1 MMVINAERALLS
13 LRQSPVVL
21 DAVLTGVTPE
31 RAREATDGPGGWN
44 VVGVVCHLRDYE
56 RVFFARATL
65 MLEADNPTLPAPDPD
80 ELASRGDYAT
90 QDLATALA
98 AYHTNRRRFLGVLT
112 GLGEE
117 GWGRRG
123 VHPRM
128 GTMTILELALHVAL
142 HDVNHI
148 EQIVHTLARPT

>member
-1 MMVINAERALLS
+1 MPVINAERALLS

-21 DAVLTGVTPE
+21 DAVLGGVTPE
-31 RAREATDGPGGWN
+31 RARKATDGPDGWN
-44 VVGVVCHLRDYE
+44 VVGVICHLRDYE

-65 MLEADNPTLPAPDPD
+65 MLEADNPNLPAPDPD
-80 ELASRGDYAT
+80 ELARTSDYAS

-98 AYHTNRRRFLGVLT
+98 AYHTNRRRFLGLLS
-112 GLGEE
+112 GLVEE
-117 GWGRRG
+117 QWGRGG

-128 GTMTILELALHVAL
+128 GAMTLLELALHVAL

-148 EQIVHTLARPT
+148 EQVVHTLARPA

>member
-1 MMVINAERALLS
+1 MPVIDAERALLS

-21 DAVLTGVTPE
+21 DAVLSGVTTE
-31 RAREATDGPGGWN
+31 RAREATDGPDGWN

-65 MLEADNPTLPAPDPD
+65 MLEADNPALPAPDPD
-80 ELASRGDYAT
+80 ELARTSDYAA

-98 AYHTNRRRFLGVLT
+98 AFHTNRRRFLGVLT
-112 GLGEE
+112 GLEEE

-142 HDVNHI
+142 HDVNHV
-148 EQIVHTLARPT
+148 EQIVHTLARPA

>member
-1 MMVINAERALLS
+1 MSVVNAERALLS

-21 DAVLTGVTPE
+21 DAVLSGVTPE
-31 RAREATDGPGGWN
+31 RARGATDGPGGWN

-65 MLEADNPTLPAPDPD
+65 MLEGDSPALPAPDPD
-80 ELASRGDYAT
+80 ELARTSDYAN
-90 QDLATALA
+90 QDLATALVA
-98 AYHTNRRRFLGVLT
+98 FHTNRRRFLGL
-112 GLGEE
+112 LDRLDEAQ
-117 GWGRRG
+117 WGRRG

-128 GTMTILELALHVAL
+128 GTMTLLELALHVAL

-148 EQIVHTLARPT
+148 EQIVHTLARPD